1 MMPNSLFLRR
11 LRVVTRDDKVAYD
24 EAFHKGINIIRGQ
37 NSSGKSTITHLIF
50 FSLGGSYSNFVPEV
64 YKCAYVMAEIE
75 MNGVVVTT
83 RRYFEFTKAGAIN
96 PNADMLIYFDDM
108 EASLADDGFHNWQ
121 RYGYRMSAERRS
133 FSNILFELLG
143 LPEMKAD
150 SNITMHQI
158 LRLMYFDQESP
169 TGSLF
174 FFDMFDREITRET
187 TSELLLGLYNE
198 NLSSAKLELIDVTRK
213 LSEKK
218 ESERIAREFLSN
230 SRTQSSADIEKY
242 IVNLTK
248 QITDISN
255 EISKLRKSNLP
266 VKKVAPSYVG
276 LQDEIA
282 KLRQREV
289 VLENEIAKL
298 EADISDSNFFI
309 QSLQKKL
316 KALDNSIAVRQSLD
330 LIPIEY
336 CPECLSRLSTDVPD
350 GHCRLCKSPVDN
362 TRGRA
367 QAFRIRLAV
376 EFQIKES
383 TKLMQMDMQQMDENQ
398 ANLKVV
404 KSSIYAKQKQL
415 DLATANVQ
423 NSKNEKIDQLI
434 QEQGFKEGEII
445 QFRTFLEQAI
455 KYEKLLSEVEHL
467 KKRNDDLQQFIS
479 MSERDIEA
487 QKRKMN
493 KAISANGAYI
503 LSHDVERQAEF
514 RHAENL
520 VVDFRLN
527 TAYLNNQNNKFS
539 ASSAFYLKLAARFAI
554 FFTSLQ
560 QDSMLFP
567 RFIFADNMED
577 KGIEV
582 GRAQN
587 LQKILVEYL
596 QSNPNQDFQL
606 IYATSNS
613 YLPAEFDDPAY
624 TIGDAYTE
632 SNKSLKHVN

>member
-1 MMPNSLFLRR
+1 MMQNSLFLRR

-83 RRYFEFTKAGAIN
+83 SRYFEFTKAGAIN

-174 FFDMFDREITRET
+174 FFDTFDREITRET

-255 EISKLRKSNLP
+255 EISKLRKSILP

-298 EADISDSNFFI
+298 EADISDSKFFI
-309 QSLQKKL
+309 QSLQKKF

-445 QFRTFLEQAI
+445 QFRTLLEQAI

-567 RFIFADNMED
+567 RFMFADNMED

>member
-1 MMPNSLFLRR
+1 MMQNSLFLRR

-83 RRYFEFTKAGAIN
+83 SRYFEFTKAGAIN
-96 PNADMLIYFDDM
+96 PNADMLIYFGDM

-169 TGSLF
+169 SGSLF
-174 FFDMFDREITRET
+174 FFDTFDREITRET

-230 SRTQSSADIEKY
+230 SRTQSSAAIEKY
-242 IVNLTK
+242 IVYLTK

-255 EISKLRKSNLP
+255 EISTLRKSIQP

-282 KLRQREV
+282 KLRQKEV

-298 EADISDSNFFI
+298 EADISDSKFFI
-309 QSLQKKL
+309 QSLQKKF

-445 QFRTFLEQAI
+445 QFRTLLEQAI

-567 RFIFADNMED
+567 RFMFADNMED

-613 YLPAEFDDPAY
+613 YLPAEFDNPAY

>member
-1 MMPNSLFLRR
+1 MMQNSLFLRR

-96 PNADMLIYFDDM
+96 PNADMLIYFGDM

-143 LPEMKAD
+143 FPEMKAD

-174 FFDMFDREITRET
+174 FFDTFDREITRET

-230 SRTQSSADIEKY
+230 SRTQSSAAIEEY
-242 IVNLTK
+242 IVYLTK

-255 EISKLRKSNLP
+255 EISKLRKSIQP

-289 VLENEIAKL
+289 VLENEIAEL
-298 EADISDSNFFI
+298 EADISDSKFFI

-445 QFRTFLEQAI
+445 QFRTLLEQAI

-467 KKRNDDLQQFIS
+467 KKRNDVLQQFIS

-567 RFIFADNMED
+567 RFMFADNMED

>member
-1 MMPNSLFLRR
+1 MQNSLFLRR
-11 LRVVTRDDKVAYD
+11 LRVVTRNDNVAYD
-24 EAFHKGINIIRGQ
+24 ETFHKGVNIIRGQ

-50 FSLGGSYSNFVPEV
+50 FALGGSYNNFVPEV
-64 YKCAYVMAEIE
+64 FKCAYVMAEIE
-75 MNGVVVTT
+75 MNGVVVTI
-83 RRYFEFTKAGAIN
+83 RRYFEFNKVDAIN
-96 PNADMLIYFDDM
+96 PNADMLIYFGDM
-108 EASLADDGFHNWQ
+108 EASLAEDGLHNWQ
-121 RYGYRMSAERRS
+121 RYGYKMSSERRS

-174 FFDMFDREITRET
+174 FFDTFDREITRET

-198 NLSSAKLELIDVTRK
+198 NLSSAKLELIEVTRK
-213 LSEKK
+213 LNEKK

-230 SRTQSSADIEKY
+230 SHTQSSAAIEEY
-242 IVNLTK
+242 IEYLTK
-248 QITDISN
+248 QITDMAN
-255 EISKLRKSNLP
+255 EIGKLRKSIKP
-266 VKKVAPSYVG
+266 VKKVAPSYIG

-282 KLRQREV
+282 KLRQKEV
-289 VLENEIAKL
+289 ILENEIAKL
-298 EADISDSNFFI
+298 EADISDSKFFI

-367 QAFRIRLAV
+367 QAFRIRLEV

-383 TKLMQMDMQQMDENQ
+383 TKLMQMDIQQMDEHQ
-398 ANLKVV
+398 ATLKVV
-404 KSSIYAKQKQL
+404 KTSIFAKQKQL

-434 QEQGFKEGEII
+434 QEQGFKEGEIV
-445 QFRTFLEQAI
+445 QFRTLLEQAI
-455 KYEKLLSEVEHL
+455 KYEKLLSEVEQL
-467 KKRNDDLQQFIS
+467 KKRCNDLQQFIS
-479 MSERDIEA
+479 KAERDIEA
-487 QKRKMN
+487 RKRKIN
-493 KAISANGAYI
+493 DAISANGAY
-503 LSHDVERQAEF
+503 LLLHDVERQAEF
-514 RHAENL
+514 RQASNL

-539 ASSAFYLKLAARFAI
+539 ASSAFYLKLAARFAL

-567 RFIFADNMED
+567 RFMFADNMED

-587 LQKILVEYL
+587 LQKVLVEYL
-596 QSNPNQDFQL
+596 QKNSNQEYQL
-606 IYATSNS
+606 IYATSDS
-613 YLPAEFDDPAY
+613 YLPVELNNPVY

>member
-1 MMPNSLFLRR
+1 MTQNSLFLRR

-24 EAFHKGINIIRGQ
+24 EVFHKGINIIRGQ

-50 FSLGGSYSNFVPEV
+50 FVLGGSYSNFVPEV
-64 YKCAYVMAEIE
+64 FKCAYVMAEIE

-83 RRYFEFTKAGAIN
+83 RRYFEFNKVGAIN
-96 PNADMLIYFDDM
+96 PNADMLIYFGDM
-108 EASLADDGFHNWQ
+108 EASLAEDGLHNWQ
-121 RYGYRMSAERRS
+121 RYGYKMSSERRS

-158 LRLMYFDQESP
+158 LRLIYFDQESP

-174 FFDMFDREITRET
+174 FFDTFDREITRET

-198 NLSSAKLELIDVTRK
+198 NLSSAKLELIEVTRN
-213 LSEKK
+213 LNEKK

-230 SRTQSSADIEKY
+230 SRTQSSAAIEEY
-242 IVNLTK
+242 IEYLTK
-248 QITDISN
+248 QITDIAN
-255 EISKLRKSNLP
+255 EIGKLRKSIKP
-266 VKKVAPSYVG
+266 VKKVAPSYIG

-282 KLRQREV
+282 KLRQKEV
-289 VLENEIAKL
+289 VLENKIAKL
-298 EADISDSNFFI
+298 EADISDSKFFI

-367 QAFRIRLAV
+367 QAFRIRLEV

-383 TKLMQMDMQQMDENQ
+383 TKLMQMDIQQMDEYQ
-398 ANLKVV
+398 ATLKVV
-404 KSSIYAKQKQL
+404 KTSIFAKQKQL

-434 QEQGFKEGEII
+434 QEQGFKEGEIV
-445 QFRTFLEQAI
+445 QFRTLLEQAI
-455 KYEKLLSEVEHL
+455 KYEKLLSEVEQL
-467 KKRNDDLQQFIS
+467 KKRCNDLQLFIS
-479 MSERDIEA
+479 MAECNIESR
-487 QKRKMN
+487 KRKMN
-493 KAISANGAYI
+493 KVISANGAYI

-514 RHAENL
+514 RHADNL

-567 RFIFADNMED
+567 RFLFADNMED

-587 LQKILVEYL
+587 LQKILVKYL

-613 YLPAEFDDPAY
+613 YLPTEFDDPAY

-632 SNKSLKHVN
+632 NNKSLKHVN

>member
-1 MMPNSLFLRR
+1 MMQNSLFLRR

-96 PNADMLIYFDDM
+96 PNADMLIYFGDI

-174 FFDMFDREITRET
+174 FFDTFDREITRET

-230 SRTQSSADIEKY
+230 SRTQSSAAIEKN
-242 IVNLTK
+242 IVYLTK

-255 EISKLRKSNLP
+255 EISKLRKSILP

-298 EADISDSNFFI
+298 EADISDSKFFI

-367 QAFRIRLAV
+367 QAFRIRLEV

-415 DLATANVQ
+415 DFATANVQ

-445 QFRTFLEQAI
+445 QFRTLLEQAI

-567 RFIFADNMED
+567 RFMFADNMED

-613 YLPAEFDDPAY
+613 YLPAEFDAPAY